1 MEPSTLLLFVAALAC
16 PIGMG
21 AMMWLMSKNMGGQSG
36 ESMPDPRNSASSKER
51 LAALHAQ
58 QQVLEAEI
66 AEVTRLAKLEAQR
79 EALLARQTPTPGV
92 AGVSGDK
99 VATNQS

>member
-1 MEPSTLLLFVAALAC
+1 MEPSTLLLLVAALAC

-21 AMMWLMSKNMGGQSG
+21 AMMWIMSKNMSGQSG
-36 ESMPDPRNSASSKER
+36 HSSAGQHRSASSKER
-51 LAALHAQ
+51 LATLRAQ

-66 AEVTRLAKLEAQR
+66 AEVTRLAELEAQR
-79 EALLARQTPTPGV
+79 EALLTHQTPTPGV
-92 AGVSGDK
+92 AGVLGDK